1 MSASEFMKSQTLK
14 AAAISFAAGI
24 MQTLKAAAISFAAGI
39 IASAIIMCPFD
50 YYWLIY
56 GYQFVYP
63 GGSIGIRI

>member
-1 MSASEFMKSQTLK
+1 MKTKIQAAK
-14 AAAISFAAGI
+14 AAAIAFGAGI
-24 MQTLKAAAISFAAGI
+24 V
-39 IASAIIMCPFD
+39 ASAIIMCPFD